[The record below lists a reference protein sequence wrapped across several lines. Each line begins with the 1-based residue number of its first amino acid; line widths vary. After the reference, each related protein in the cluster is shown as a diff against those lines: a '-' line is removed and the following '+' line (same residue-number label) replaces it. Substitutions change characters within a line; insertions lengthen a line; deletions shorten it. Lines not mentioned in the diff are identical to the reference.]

1 MAEEKP
7 TLHIDTD
14 WKKQA
19 QEEKRRLADQQAA
32 AKAAKPIAAPPSAG
46 AFAAPAKP
54 GATAAATAAGARSRA
69 SQEASFSSL
78 VQSILTQIYY
88 FLGEL
93 DPRGGGNVNLDMAKL
108 QLDTLNV
115 LEAKT
120 VHNLDEAEQR
130 LLDNALYEGRVR
142 YVAVASQYL

>member
-19 QEEKRRLADQQAA
+19 QEEKRRLADQQAEA
-32 AKAAKPIAAPPSAG
+32 RAAKPIAAPPSAG
-46 AFAAPAKP
+46 AFAAPAK
-54 GATAAATAAGARSRA
+54 GSAAAAPAGGARSRA
-69 SQEASFSSL
+69 PQEASFSSL
-78 VQSILTQIYY
+78 VQSILTQIFY

-93 DPRGGGNVNLDMAKL
+93 DPRGGGSVNLDMAKH